1 MNHISRLSNLTIGK
15 IAAGEV
21 VERPA
26 AVIKELIEN
35 SIDAGA
41 SRIDVEIEEGGVD
54 RIQVRDDGDGIAFED
69 LDIAVERH
77 TTSKLRDIDDL
88 EQLSTLGFRG
98 EALASIAAVS
108 DLTVQS
114 IARDSSTGGSITVRY
129 GEPTDVSPSSWGAGT
144 SVELRNLF
152 ENVPARKRFLRTTR
166 TETAYIERVVGA
178 HAIAYYNIAFSLV
191 VDDRRVI
198 ATDGRSG
205 PLGAAVG
212 VWGHEIAGQMCEV
225 VEQEHEHH
233 GYGVRGVTSLP
244 SLSRARRDRLYIF
257 VNGRYVQSGQI
268 ATAIEQAYHTLLMV
282 GRRPIGCILVE
293 VPADR
298 IDVNVHP
305 TKMEV
310 RFADERLV
318 FALVRRAISATLASN
333 VHDQAIPTVFE
344 APLAPAAMSVP
355 SSQDAG
361 VQRMLRLANP
371 SRAQPTSILQAL
383 PGETA
388 QQQSAGG
395 GSLPVLRVLGQVA
408 GMFITAEGPD
418 GLYLI
423 DQHAAHER
431 ILFEQIM
438 AEYASR
444 EPARQALLEPSIV
457 ELSPE
462 QMRML
467 EICQDEL
474 TAIGFEIEGFGAG
487 NVAVRAVPA
496 IIGKQSPQ
504 DSLRIVL
511 DEMAEGG
518 RGESRLESLAI
529 GAACHGSIRAGQ
541 ALSLIEMRE
550 LVVDLE
556 KCESSLACGHGRPTI
571 LRMTADELAK
581 LFERR

>member
-26 AVIKELIEN
+26 AVIKELLEN

-41 SRIDVEIEEGGVD
+41 SRIDVEIEEGGVE
-54 RIQVRDDGDGIAFED
+54 RIQVRDDGDGIAYED

-178 HAIAYYNIAFSLV
+178 HAIAYHNVAFSLV
-191 VDDRRVI
+191 VDGRRVF

-205 PLGAAVG
+205 PLGAAAG

-244 SLSRARRDRLYIF
+244 SMSRARRDRLFIF
-257 VNGRYVQSGQI
+257 VNGRYVQSSQI

-333 VHDQAIPTVFE
+333 VHDQPIPTVFE

-388 QQQSAGG
+388 EQPSAGG

-438 AEYASR
+438 AEYVSR
-444 EPARQALLEPSIV
+444 EPARQALLEPTIV

-487 NVAVRAVPA
+487 NVAVRAVPS

-529 GAACHGSIRAGQ
+529 SAACHGSIRAGQ